1 MQLKHKFE
9 EYSEAEFV
17 ALVKD
22 IFDVHGSESYQDSL
36 LENFS
41 RVTGH
46 PSGTDLIFY
55 PEGDNPVTPESVVT
69 EIKQWRTS
77 VGKTLF
83 RS

>member
-1 MQLKHKFE
+1 MQLKDKFE

-36 LENFS
+36 LEKFS
-41 RVTGH
+41 RVTGY

-69 EIKQWRTS
+69 EIKQWRAS